1 MANVSGNSQA
11 SLSLTQIVTSGV
23 VTQQNLPANINQTI
37 TYSNGTGAGAIDLLY
52 AKQLSLA
59 GTATT
64 LDLTSLTDLS
74 GASINFARVRFIWIF
89 NLATTAGYTITVG
102 NAASNAFTGFLSS
115 TGTAV
120 CYPGSSSN
128 YGRLIFEDP
137 NSTGGSVGAVTG
149 GSNKNLKLDP
159 GANTISCFVVIGGCS
174 ATS

>member
-1 MANVSGNSQA
+1 MANVSGSAQA
-11 SLSLTQIVTSGV
+11 ALNMTQVVTTGV
-23 VTQQNLPANINQTI
+23 VSQQNLPANINQSINYT
-37 TYSNGTGAGAIDLLY
+37 TGTGAGQVDLLY

-59 GTATT
+59 ASATT

-74 GASINFARVRFIWIF
+74 GASINMARVRFIWIF

-102 NAASNAFTGFLSS
+102 NAASNPFTGFLSS

-120 CYPGSSSN
+120 CYPGSSSS

-137 NSTGGSVGAVTG
+137 QSVGGSVGAVTG

-159 GANTISCFVVIGGCS
+159 GSNTVSCYVVIGGCS